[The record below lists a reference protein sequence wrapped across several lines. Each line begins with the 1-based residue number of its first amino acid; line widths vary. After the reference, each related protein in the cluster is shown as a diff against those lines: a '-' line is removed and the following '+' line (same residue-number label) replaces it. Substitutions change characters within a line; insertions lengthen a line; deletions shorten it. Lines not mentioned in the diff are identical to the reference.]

1 VTLLAHPFPA
11 SFNNW
16 SDAVSVEPT
25 DISLPGGLVI
35 AIDGPA
41 GAGKST
47 VARTLARQL
56 GYTYIDTGAM
66 YRAVGV
72 LATEQEI
79 GLDDSGA
86 LSVLV
91 SGLEF
96 DFPWLDGELQ
106 TLVGTRNLSRDIR
119 TPQAAMNASTVSKVS
134 EVRSG
139 LVARQR
145 LMGRDGGVVME
156 GRDIGTV
163 VFPDAGLKVFLS
175 ASAEVRGRRR
185 WLQMK
190 ERGQVTELA
199 EVIAEVE
206 QRDHQDMNREIAPLR
221 PAKDAVILDTSDM
234 PIEEVLAELE
244 TLVATRRA
252 Q

>member
-1 VTLLAHPFPA
+1 M
-11 SFNNW
+11 
-16 SDAVSVEPT
+16 SVEPMT
-25 DISLPGGLVI
+25 ETSSSSGLVV

-72 LATEQEI
+72 LATEQ
-79 GLDDSGA
+79 GVSLDDAAA

-145 LMGRDGGVVME
+145 IMGRDGGVVME

-190 ERGQVTELA
+190 ERGQSTDLA

-206 QRDHQDMNREIAPLR
+206 RRDHQDMNRAIAPLR
-221 PAKDAVILDTSDM
+221 PAKDAVILDTSSM
-234 PIEEVLAELE
+234 SLAEVLAELE
-244 TLVATRRA
+244 ALVSARGA
-252 Q
+252 K

>member
-1 VTLLAHPFPA
+1 M
-11 SFNNW
+11 
-16 SDAVSVEPT
+16 SVEPMT
-25 DISLPGGLVI
+25 ETSSSSGLVV

-72 LATEQEI
+72 LATEQ
-79 GLDDSGA
+79 GVSLDDAAA

-145 LMGRDGGVVME
+145 IMGRDGGVVME

-190 ERGQVTELA
+190 ERGQSTDLA

-206 QRDHQDMNREIAPLR
+206 RRDHQDMNRAIAPLR
-221 PAKDAVILDTSDM
+221 PAKDAVILDTSGM
-234 PIEEVLAELE
+234 SLAEVLAELE
-244 TLVATRRA
+244 ALVSARGA
-252 Q
+252 K

>member
-1 VTLLAHPFPA
+1 MNENSPP
-11 SFNNW
+11 S
-16 SDAVSVEPT
+16 
-25 DISLPGGLVI
+25 GLVV

-72 LATEQEI
+72 LATEQGV
-79 GLDDSGA
+79 GLDDAGA
-86 LSVLV
+86 LSALV
-91 SGLEF
+91 SDMEF

-106 TLVGTRNLSRDIR
+106 TLVGERNLSRDIR
-119 TPQAAMNASTVSKVS
+119 TPQAAMNASTVSKVP
-134 EVRSG
+134 EVRAG

-145 LMGRDGGVVME
+145 IMGRAGGVVME

-190 ERGQVTELA
+190 ERGQSTELA

-206 QRDHQDMNREIAPLR
+206 RRDHQDMNRAIAPLR
-221 PAKDAVILDTSDM
+221 PAKDAVILDTSGM
-234 PIEEVLAELE
+234 PLEEVLVELK
-244 TLVATRRA
+244 TLVSAR
-252 Q
+252 QEK

>member
-1 VTLLAHPFPA
+1 M
-11 SFNNW
+11 
-16 SDAVSVEPT
+16 SVEPMT
-25 DISLPGGLVI
+25 ETSSSSGLVV

-72 LATEQEI
+72 LATEQ
-79 GLDDSGA
+79 GVSLDDAAA

-145 LMGRDGGVVME
+145 IMGRDGGVVME

-190 ERGQVTELA
+190 ERGQSTDLA

-206 QRDHQDMNREIAPLR
+206 RRDHQDMNRAIAPLR
-221 PAKDAVILDTSDM
+221 PAKDAVILDTSGM
-234 PIEEVLAELE
+234 SLTEVLAELE
-244 TLVATRRA
+244 ALVSARGA
-252 Q
+252 K

>member
-1 VTLLAHPFPA
+1 M
-11 SFNNW
+11 
-16 SDAVSVEPT
+16 SVELMSETSSP
-25 DISLPGGLVI
+25 SGLVV

-72 LATEQEI
+72 LATEQ
-79 GLDDSGA
+79 GVSLDDATA

-91 SGLEF
+91 AGLEF
-96 DFPWLDGELQ
+96 GFPWLDGELQ

-119 TPQAAMNASTVSKVS
+119 TPEAAMNASTVSKVS

-145 LMGRDGGVVME
+145 IMGRNGGVVME

-190 ERGQVTELA
+190 ERGQSTDLA

-206 QRDHQDMNREIAPLR
+206 RRDHQDMNREIAPLR

-234 PIEEVLAELE
+234 SLEEVLAELKM
-244 TLVATRRA
+244 LASARQVK
-252 Q
+252 

>member
-1 VTLLAHPFPA
+1 MSETSSP
-11 SFNNW
+11 S
-16 SDAVSVEPT
+16 
-25 DISLPGGLVI
+25 GLVV

-72 LATEQEI
+72 LATEQ
-79 GLDDSGA
+79 GVSLDDATA
-86 LSVLV
+86 LSALV
-91 SGLEF
+91 AGLEF
-96 DFPWLDGELQ
+96 DFSWLDGELQ

-119 TPQAAMNASTVSKVS
+119 TPEAAMNASTVSKVS

-145 LMGRDGGVVME
+145 IMGRNGGVVME

-190 ERGQVTELA
+190 ERGQSTELA
-199 EVIAEVE
+199 EVVAEVE
-206 QRDHQDMNREIAPLR
+206 RRDHQDMNRDIAPLR

-234 PIEEVLAELE
+234 SLEEVLAELKM
-244 TLVATRRA
+244 LASARQVK
-252 Q
+252 

>member
-1 VTLLAHPFPA
+1 VTA
-11 SFNNW
+11 
-16 SDAVSVEPT
+16 EPLT
-25 DISLPGGLVI
+25 EKSPLRGLVV

-47 VARTLARQL
+47 VARTLARNL
-56 GYTYIDTGAM
+56 TYTYIDTGAM

-72 LATEQEI
+72 LATEQ
-79 GLDDSGA
+79 GVRLDDSAA

-91 SGLEF
+91 AGLEF

-106 TLVGTRNLSRDIR
+106 TLVGARNLSRDIR
-119 TPQAAMNASTVSKVS
+119 TPQAAMNASTVSKVP
-134 EVRSG
+134 EVRTG

-145 LMGRDGGVVME
+145 IMGSDGGVVME

-163 VFPDAGLKVFLS
+163 VFPGAELKVFLS

-185 WLQMK
+185 WLQMS
-190 ERGQVTELA
+190 ERGQDADLA

-206 QRDHQDMNREIAPLR
+206 RRDHQDRNRDVAPLR
-221 PAKDAVILDTSDM
+221 PAKDAVILDTSEMSLD
-234 PIEEVLAELE
+234 EVLAKLA
-244 TLVATRRA
+244 TLVESRRLK
-252 Q
+252 

>member
-1 VTLLAHPFPA
+1 MSETSSP
-11 SFNNW
+11 S
-16 SDAVSVEPT
+16 
-25 DISLPGGLVI
+25 GLVV

-72 LATEQEI
+72 LATEQ
-79 GLDDSGA
+79 GVSLDDATA

-91 SGLEF
+91 AGLEF
-96 DFPWLDGELQ
+96 GFPWLDGELQ

-119 TPQAAMNASTVSKVS
+119 TPEAAMNASTVSKVS

-145 LMGRDGGVVME
+145 IMGRNGGVVME

-190 ERGQVTELA
+190 ERGQSTDLA

-206 QRDHQDMNREIAPLR
+206 RRDHQDMNREIAPLR

-234 PIEEVLAELE
+234 SLEEVLAELKM
-244 TLVATRRA
+244 LASARQVK
-252 Q
+252 